1 MMAWL
6 QAVIVGM
13 ALGHTQLTTPQ
24 PVKITLN
31 NGTPLIVQREPHNP
45 FVSIAV
51 FIRAGMVEEPLGQ
64 RGVSNLVAS
73 TLLASNSNQS
83 ASEVSDYIEAVG
95 GNLQVKWA
103 PDYVEVSC
111 VCAPESFG
119 DAAYVIGQAIENAKF
134 QPNYLSEAKS
144 DILSEVLHAEHDP
157 YAIAYQAARS
167 VIFENGFYREPF
179 LGTPSDIQRLTQ
191 WQALRFY
198 ARWFTP
204 HNTVAVVVGDIS
216 PTHARHVFDD
226 DLYDYTRPDFNL
238 PTDTPGI
245 FQGSPNVLIR
255 YAPVRFETVM
265 VAYPAPGTVSPDH
278 PAFAV
283 LNALVGAGKTSRLF
297 TEIRGK
303 LGIGYVVE
311 SNNPPLWQ
319 NSLMMA
325 YVEYDPKVSKAPDG
339 RPITANEVAALIRKQ
354 VNSILSS
361 PPTPEELMRA
371 RRLVVGDYL
380 RAHQRTSARA
390 FYLGFWESSGTGYNY
405 DTDYPLRVRAVT
417 MQDVE
422 RMAHKYLT
430 HYVTVI
436 VRPEQNN

>member
-1 MMAWL
+1 MTAWL
-6 QAVIVGM
+6 YAVI
-13 ALGHTQLTTPQ
+13 LGLTLGRTQVTAPQ
-24 PVKITLN
+24 PVKIILN
-31 NGTPLIVQREPHNP
+31 NGTPLIVQREHHNP

-64 RGVSNLVAS
+64 RGLSNLVAS
-73 TLLASNSNQS
+73 ALLASNSNQS

-103 PDYVEVSC
+103 PDYIEVSC
-111 VCAPESFG
+111 VCAPESFD
-119 DAAYVIGQAIENAKF
+119 DATYVIGQAIENAKF

-144 DILSEVLHAEHDP
+144 TILSEVLHAENDP
-157 YAIAYQAARS
+157 YEIAYQAARS
-167 VIFENGFYREPF
+167 RIFENEFYREPF

-226 DLYDYTRPDFNL
+226 DLYDYSRPNFSL

-245 FQGSPNVLIR
+245 FQGSPIVLIR

-265 VAYPAPGTVSPDH
+265 MAYPAPGYVSPDH

-311 SNNPPLWQ
+311 SDYPSLWQ

-325 YVEYDPKVSKAPDG
+325 YVEYDPKASKAPSG
-339 RPITANEVAALIRKQ
+339 QPITANEVADLIQQQ
-354 VNSILSS
+354 VNSILTN

-380 RAHQRTSARA
+380 RAHQRTSDRA
-390 FYLGFWESSGTGYNY
+390 FYLGFWESSGVGYDY

-417 MQDVE
+417 LQDVE
-422 RMAHKYLT
+422 RVARKYLA
-430 HYVTVI
+430 HSVTVI
-436 VRPEQNN
+436 VRPEQKS